1 MMIRKTVFIV
11 KDGTPPQASKAS
23 PWP

>member
-1 MMIRKTVFIV
+1 MIRKTVFIV